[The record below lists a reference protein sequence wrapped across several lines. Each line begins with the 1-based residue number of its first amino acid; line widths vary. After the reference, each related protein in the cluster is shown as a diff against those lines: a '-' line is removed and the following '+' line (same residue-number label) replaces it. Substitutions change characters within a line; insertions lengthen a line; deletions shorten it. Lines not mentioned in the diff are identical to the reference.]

1 MSDPAQT
8 PSAPGHFTKAA
19 PEVAQGP
26 LARWQLRAAL
36 VACGVLFA
44 AGLWTLHRFL
54 PALGWAV
61 IFAVSLWPWY
71 HRQQLRFPRH
81 VRLALPGAVT
91 FLVVL
96 AFVLPLIMV
105 VNAIAH
111 DSVGV
116 AQWVAQASATGIPA
130 PAFLTHLPLGGQA
143 TAWWQA
149 NLAQPGGLA
158 HVTHTPS
165 GALRLPMDTGEKLAG
180 AVLHRSLLLL
190 FMLLILFF
198 LLRDGENVARGLEIG
213 SRRAFGPAGERVG
226 AQIVQ
231 AIRGTVNG
239 LVVIGLGMGSILGV
253 AYALLGVP
261 HPALFGLLT
270 GLLSAV
276 PFGSVVAYVA
286 AGILL
291 AAAGDVGAGIGL
303 IVFGSVL
310 LFVADHFVR
319 PALIGGS
326 TRLPFLWVLLGILG
340 GIEGWGLIGVV
351 LGPAV
356 MAALMLL
363 WREWI
368 GVQEGPLNPT
378 PEALETP

>member
-1 MSDPAQT
+1 MSDPVPPAD
-8 PSAPGHFTKAA
+8 HFTA
-19 PEVAQGP
+19 PEPAQ

-54 PALGWAV
+54 PSLGWAV

-71 HRQQLRFPRH
+71 HRLCLRFPRH

-91 FLVVL
+91 FLILL
-96 AFVLPLIMV
+96 AFVLPFIMV
-105 VNAIAH
+105 INAIAH
-111 DSVGV
+111 DSAGV
-116 AQWVAQASATGIPA
+116 AQWVAQASAQGIPA
-130 PAFLTHLPLGGQA
+130 PGFLHHLPLGEQA
-143 TAWWQA
+143 QAWWQA
-149 NLAQPGGLA
+149 NLARPGGLY
-158 HVTHTPS
+158 HVTHTRS
-165 GALRLPMDTGEKLAG
+165 GALRLPLDSGDWLAG
-180 AVLHRSLLLL
+180 AVLHRSLLLG

-198 LLRDGENVARGLEIG
+198 LLRDGEAVARGLVIG

-226 AQIVQ
+226 AQMVQ

-239 LVVIGLGMGSILGV
+239 LVVISLGEGVLLGV

-276 PFGSVVAYVA
+276 PFGAVLAYITA
-286 AGILL
+286 AVLL
-291 AAAGDVGAGIGL
+291 AAGGDVGAGIGIAVL
-303 IVFGSVL
+303 GSVIV
-310 LFVADHFVR
+310 FVADHFIR

-340 GIEGWGLIGVV
+340 GIEGWGLIGLV

-368 GVQEGPLNPT
+368 GVEEGPLNPR
-378 PEALETP
+378 PGDLAGE